1 MNYYERWV
9 GDFQRDTGHLS
20 CTEIGVYDRLLD
32 HYYATETLLPAE
44 YDALNR
50 IARAMNK
57 TERDA
62 VKSIADQF
70 FPLSN
75 GGRCNPRADREIS
88 KARNRID
95 AAKENGK
102 KGGRKP
108 KQKPNETQEEPDGFP
123 VGTPP
128 ATQPGVHHMPHA
140 SKSSLNQKES
150 TTTTTF
156 TGNDPPMLLSLD
168 FESRCKTVADLL
180 TGLEV
185 KRGVEFKFSPL
196 EKRLVGWVQAGVTD
210 PQLREAYDLALAQ
223 RVKDASPAAINYGF
237 MDTFIRKVLQDDGT
251 AVAPIPVKEWHETAS
266 GIEAKAGE
274 LGLSRRFDEAFPLF
288 RARVEDA
295 VKVAAGLNLGV
306 AA

>member
-62 VKSIADQF
+62 VKVVADQF
-70 FPLSN
+70 FPLSE

-88 KARNRID
+88 KARNRIE

-108 KQKPNETQEEPDGFP
+108 KQKLNETQTEPIGFP

-140 SKSSLNQKES
+140 SKSSLDQKES
-150 TTTTTF
+150 TTTTII
-156 TGNDPPMLLSLD
+156 TGNNPPMSLSLD
-168 FESRCKTVADLL
+168 FESRCKIIADRL
-180 TGLEV
+180 TGLEA
-185 KRGVEFKFSPL
+185 KRGVEFKFNSS

-210 PQLREAYDLALAQ
+210 SQLREAYDFALAQ

-237 MDTFIRKVLQDDGT
+237 MDTFIRKVLQDYGT

-266 GIEAKAGE
+266 GIEGKAVE
-274 LGLSRRFDEAFPLF
+274 LGIEKRFDEGFPAFKD
-288 RARVEDA
+288 RVFE
-295 VKVAAGLNLGV
+295 AAGLKLGV